1 MIKTS
6 LILILLIL
14 PWTASATYL
23 PFTWAQ
29 EVPSGTVDS
38 SNVTFTLAHTPK
50 YPAALHCSL
59 DGLVQKQTTDYS
71 LSGSTITFV
80 SAPVT
85 GSTLYCDYVY

>member
-14 PWTASATYL
+14 PWSASATYL

-29 EVPSGTVDS
+29 EVPSGTVNS

-50 YPAALHCSL
+50 NSAAVHCHV
-59 DGLVQKQTTDYS
+59 DGLVQEQTADYS
-71 LSGSTITFV
+71 MSGATITFV